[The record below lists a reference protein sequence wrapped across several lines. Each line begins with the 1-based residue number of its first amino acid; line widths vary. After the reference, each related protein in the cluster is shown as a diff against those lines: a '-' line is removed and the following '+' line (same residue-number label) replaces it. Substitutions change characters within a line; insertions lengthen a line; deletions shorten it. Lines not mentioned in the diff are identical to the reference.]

1 MVCVGGVGGELRLGN
16 RDEPGRRVYAITGVS
31 HIRGGWRCCAFGL
44 GVEPVCL
51 DDVSL
56 SDAMRT
62 KRASAG
68 TAQRLLHLTVR
79 VAVVTKSCL
88 PPSSLFSPLTI
99 INMESYVAVALSK
112 KNGKP
117 VYGLPPQMQMEMP

>member
-16 RDEPGRRVYAITGVS
+16 RDEPGRCVYAITGVS

-44 GVEPVCL
+44 GVCL

-79 VAVVTKSCL
+79 VVVTMKSCL
-88 PPSSLFSPLTI
+88 PASKVV
-99 INMESYVAVALSK
+99 MESYVR
-112 KNGKP
+112 
-117 VYGLPPQMQMEMP
+117 